1 MDESHH
7 FTIFVTIWAPQT
19 FYDTKDY
26 NVVVLS
32 NNIDK
37 RTEIAL
43 QFRRS
48 LATVS
53 LVSDKVLKVR
63 MSNPNKSGSKT
74 KFDLIMTLHRNET
87 GSTGQRHM
95 CMTQTLQEIQAEKK
109 NFFTFIQTDKP
120 IYKPGD
126 DVRFRIIVVDRDL
139 KPYHMNN
146 ININVTDPL
155 NRPLE
160 VFDDLGESYL
170 GVFTQNFSL
179 SGNTPLGIWKIRA
192 VIDKIEQWETSK
204 EFAVSKYTLPPF
216 AAYIQ
221 LKDQHLLTNSILK
234 LSFYAKYSFEDFV
247 RGNAQLTIT
256 CTTNGQVVVSKTFND
271 IANIHTVKYKA
282 QDDLKAKTRTK
293 LDYLATVVFTDSESG
308 ISANKSIKFTVHADN
323 GPKIEPNHPAKFMP
337 GLPFGIKVSV
347 YDWNGTLIESTPERV
362 VIKLECRLQNG
373 EIRTDVFDGVIRR
386 GVAIVNALIPED
398 TDELTVKIQYL
409 LVEYKKKIEKGSV
422 VVGFNKIAVDYLP
435 KFPNYND
442 NITVHIRGDSEIDQL
457 IGIVMSRHGNIES
470 HQVHCNYRVHCN
482 FNFTIKGDMM
492 PEAKVV
498 VYHINN
504 KVSISQGAA
513 TITTAELSRNTL
525 EIDLPESAQTK
536 NLININITTQPNS
549 TVYLLAYDERLTYLF
564 QGNDVK
570 KEDVKSNWHQCTDEE
585 LKRIQKGRSFVVQH
599 STDQFSA
606 NQDDELVENIEDL
619 ESERNPDED
628 AHSPADDVRE
638 DFREVFIFEELE
650 VDHTGVMRKKYITLD
665 SITSWMISSFSM
677 NEESG
682 LAIGPPKKLKVK
694 NQFFTKIVLP
704 YSIRFKEKLRI
715 DVMVYNYVDSQETLD
730 VTVKMLNGEKN
741 ETIKREFRFYD
752 TECSTTASTA
762 TTMSK
767 PVKVPYDY
775 AKKVSFFIQSGAD
788 RTEFVELLKIRV
800 EAAGTSRSGKN
811 VSDSIIKKLKVEPI
825 GVKVYDIEVK
835 SFDLEEKDAPKIETL
850 NKNVTNGDEYPKFIV
865 EIAGDYMTDDMTK
878 VNLGYKIYPDDC
890 LEQRTSRIK
899 GNVEHFRYLKAKNA
913 NPSTTYFS
921 DHYQSTLEQRVG
933 SWDYATSSGFRAYF
947 IEAIASAMEI
957 GALPEN
963 QEIIEKELNLL
974 KDQQT
979 SIISEVSQAIFRNFV
994 NKNYDAVIN
1003 KGFSYLNGITSGS
1016 PSDMESYSIAAY
1028 AYALLGNHKMAKSLL
1043 KQTEKHKKE
1052 FNTKKYCL
1060 KSSFDTDCNIM
1071 HTSYAVIAYLTM
1083 NMTREAKP
1091 FSAWI
1096 MDSYKPN
1103 KYYSYTNTYAV
1114 AAEAIS
1120 KFLIANPS
1128 TAKTDFTVTLTNEM
1142 DFNKVIHV
1150 TKANQKNEV
1159 EVIYPDYTLNPQ
1171 FSIQGSGFCSITKIM
1186 ESTIALTQSSSKFT
1200 LLVTT
1205 RGGSSTREKIVKVCA
1220 TYQPKEDE
1228 VSLETIFNVIYDV
1241 ELPSGYVY
1249 KEIVNLSSKP
1259 EIKLAAPRLGQTKVQ
1274 IYYNGYTRGKQYCV
1288 DVAAT
1293 KYFDVKDVQN
1303 AGVMVYDY
1311 NDKQNVAVDFYKFS
1325 NSC

>member
-26 NVVVLS
+26 NVVLLS

-53 LVSDKVLKVR
+53 LVSDKVQKVR
-63 MSNPNKSGSKT
+63 MKNPDKSGSKT
-74 KFDLIMTLHRNET
+74 KFDLTMTLHRNET

-95 CMTQTLQEIQAEKK
+95 CMTQTLQEIEAEKK
-109 NFFTFIQTDKP
+109 NFYTFIQTDKP

-146 ININVTDPL
+146 ININVTDSL
-155 NRPLE
+155 NRPIK

-192 VIDKIEQWETSK
+192 VIDKMEQWETSK

-282 QDDLKAKTRTK
+282 QDDLKANTTTK
-293 LDYLATVVFTDSESG
+293 LDYTAAVVFTDSESG

-409 LVEYKKKIEKGSV
+409 LVEYKKKIEK
-422 VVGFNKIAVDYLP
+422 
-435 KFPNYND
+435 
-442 NITVHIRGDSEIDQL
+442 
-457 IGIVMSRHGNIES
+457 
-470 HQVHCNYRVHCN
+470 
-482 FNFTIKGDMM
+482 
-492 PEAKVV
+492 
-498 VYHINN
+498 
-504 KVSISQGAA
+504 
-513 TITTAELSRNTL
+513 
-525 EIDLPESAQTK
+525 
-536 NLININITTQPNS
+536 
-549 TVYLLAYDERLTYLF
+549 
-564 QGNDVK
+564 
-570 KEDVKSNWHQCTDEE
+570 DEE
-585 LKRIQKGRSFVVQH
+585 LERIQNGRKFVIQH
-599 STDQFSA
+599 SKDQFSA
-606 NQDDELVENIEDL
+606 NQDDELVEDTDDL
-619 ESERNPDED
+619 ESARNPDED

-650 VDHTGVMRKKYITLD
+650 VDHTGVMRKEYRTLD

-741 ETIKREFRFYD
+741 ETIKKEFRFFD

-767 PVKVPYDY
+767 TVKVPYDY

-788 RTEFVELLKIRV
+788 RTEFAELLKIRV
-800 EAAGTSRSGKN
+800 EASGTSRSGKN
-811 VSDSIIKKLKVEPI
+811 VGDSIIKKLKVEPI

-878 VNLGYKIYPDDC
+878 VNLGYKIYPTHC

-974 KDQQT
+974 KDLQT
-979 SIISEVSQAIFRNFV
+979 LSGNFNNFGSIPSNRDSYFQTAYILIPFLKFRNFV

-1016 PSDMESYSIAAY
+1016 SSDMESYSISAY
-1028 AYALLGNHKMAKSLL
+1028 AYALYGNHETAKSLL
-1043 KQTEKHKKE
+1043 KQTVDHKKE
-1052 FNTKKYCL
+1052 IARTKHCL
-1060 KSSFDTDCNIM
+1060 KTSIDADCNII

-1083 NMTREAKP
+1083 NMVQEARQ

-1159 EVIYPDYTLNPQ
+1159 EVIYPDYTLAARM
-1171 FSIQGSGFCSITKIM
+1171 SIQGSGFCSITKIM
-1186 ESTIALTQSSSKFT
+1186 ESTIALTRSSSKFT
-1200 LLVTT
+1200 LSVTP
-1205 RGGSSTREKIVKVCA
+1205 RAGSSTSERIV
-1220 TYQPKEDE
+1220 
-1228 VSLETIFNVIYDV
+1228 
-1241 ELPSGYVY
+1241 
-1249 KEIVNLSSKP
+1249 
-1259 EIKLAAPRLGQTKVQ
+1259 KLAAPRLQKTKVQ
-1274 IYYNGYTRGKQYCV
+1274 IYYNGFNRNKQYCV